1 MLLSEML
8 RKPTRKELK
17 SHKKYANTR
26 GKLHYVAVSDD
37 DNKVLGYIDDA
48 YVKKLNARYDKK
60 ISPKTAG
67 KIRLKQVEYFKNKK

>member
-8 RKPTRKELK
+8 RKPTKKELK
-17 SHKKYANTR
+17 SHKEYANVR

-48 YVKKLNARYDKK
+48 YIKKLSTKYDKK
-60 ISPKTAG
+60 IDPKTAG
-67 KIRLKQVEYFKNKK
+67 KIRLKQVEYFKKKN